1 MSNVYRDCTV
11 TITDDEKNIFKQAI
25 ELCQRIARDCNN
37 EDMFVDASTIF
48 SNIYDVYKNGELPT
62 IINIYE

>member
-11 TITDDEKNIFKQAI
+11 TITDDEKIILKQAI
-25 ELCQRIARDCNN
+25 ELCQRIASDCNN

-48 SNIYDVYKNGELPT
+48 SNIYDDYKNGELPT
-62 IINIYE
+62 IIHIYE